1 MWLLIL
7 TKYWK
12 YGIMAIL
19 SIALLTTV
27 TIYKH
32 QVRTLGLELTAIN
45 AEYDLQQS
53 RFLDTIEMVKNQ
65 NIMIQ
70 NLRDTAAAQEKALQ
84 EALAKPPRII
94 YRDRIVEVPS
104 ILTGPCEQVVTD
116 IANYV
121 DGVMK

>member
-1 MWLLIL
+1 M
-7 TKYWK
+7 
-12 YGIMAIL
+12 
-19 SIALLTTV
+19 

-32 QVRTLGLELTAIN
+32 QVRTLQLELTAIN

-70 NLRDTAAAQEKALQ
+70 NLRDTAAAQERALQ
-84 EALAKPPRII
+84 EELAKPPRII